1 MNSSS
6 FHSTR
11 WTLVQRAGLRSDEG
25 GRALSELCDIY
36 YEPVMRFIL
45 HRVGNEDR
53 ARDLTHSFFEG
64 LLNQGSLGSPDPE
77 RGRFRSYLLGA
88 VKHFLSCEHA
98 RTMAAKRGGGSEH
111 VELKDDSQIEESDH
125 ADFDRD
131 WAHALI
137 RRAHDALEQ
146 EMEAAGKGA
155 QFQILRAWLD
165 GSPAAPRAT
174 AAAELGM
181 SDNAL
186 KVAIHRLR
194 QKFREKVRGEVESTT
209 SSEISTD
216 EEFRHLIEVI
226 SRN

>member
-6 FHSTR
+6 FHATR

-25 GRALSELCDIY
+25 SKALSELCEVY
-36 YEPVMRFIL
+36 YEPVLRFIL
-45 HRVGNEDR
+45 HRVANEDR
-53 ARDLTHSFFEG
+53 ARDLAHSFFEG
-64 LLNQGSLGSPDPE
+64 LLKQESLGSPDPE
-77 RGRFRSYLLGA
+77 RGKFRSYLLGA
-88 VKHFLSCEHA
+88 VKHFLAREHSHS
-98 RTMAAKRGGGSEH
+98 MAVKRGGGNEH
-111 VELKDDSQIEESDH
+111 IELQDDSQADDSDYTG
-125 ADFDRD
+125 FDRD

-137 RRAHDALEQ
+137 RRAHDVLEQ
-146 EMEAAGKGA
+146 EMIAAGKGT
-155 QFQILRAWLD
+155 QFQVLREWLD
-165 GSPAAPRAT
+165 GQPTEPRAT

-194 QKFREKVRGEVESTT
+194 QKFREKVRSEVESTT

-216 EEFRHLIEVI
+216 EEFQHLLEVL